1 MKSTQNKNRKIGI
14 LVLLLLIFL
23 SVFPGKSTSPTYPYT
38 QIILPPDYYIKT
50 NHTMWFYYTVSGNRN
65 RRIGITIE
73 PPFYLSSLSI
83 KKTIRP
89 NLFGEIE
96 IKGEILYRTTSSLD
110 LNCWIYL
117 FNNQDAVLFIKA
129 DNKSDGEIPFFYKIS
144 YEDEQSHVWKS
155 SEIFPIL
162 YTSSALN
169 SSANQIKIEKSNS
182 QTTRG
187 EPYFFQTLRY
197 DEPIHQV
204 FKGPLF
210 TFKNLAYGL
219 QQRVDSICSSEVTSH
234 QGSIILK
241 NDVLL
246 EQKTSAED
254 WVFFSSNQLLAINSS
269 VTQKVIQTLDFYKLK
284 RFSRDGFY
292 YKCLSDGYKGENDS
306 TYYWDYSM
314 YGARSILEYYYK
326 GDQTLFYDI
335 AILSYLSLARNRNP
349 WGYWSNETVSNWLF
363 EDYQIFDQFFD
374 TRFNVDAGI
383 FLLEIYQNFNIPFA
397 LTMAEKTGNI
407 LLVMMQNKKAYPT
420 ANEGLLLQDYDVSF
434 SSSIR
439 THSSLNHVLNEC
451 SFFMLLFDVTGK
463 KEYLEAGNQL
473 IRGIMATE
481 EQWKNKKTGDLFYCM
496 HPDGSFGRTDYVTL
510 TYHDLIRLR
519 RILKK
524 VLNADNKS
532 IERLGSYKE
541 TFLLYLGLIKSKKFK

>member
-1 MKSTQNKNRKIGI
+1 MKSNQNKNKKISVLI
-14 LVLLLLIFL
+14 LLLLIFL
-23 SVFPGKSTSPTYPYT
+23 SVFPGKSSSPLYPYT
-38 QIILPPDYYIKT
+38 QISLPSDYYIKT
-50 NHTMWFYYTVSGNRN
+50 NYTNWFYYTVSGNHN
-65 RRIGITIE
+65 RRIGLTIE
-73 PPFYLSSLSI
+73 PPFYVSSLLI

-89 NLFGEIE
+89 NLYGEIE
-96 IKGEILYRTTSSLD
+96 IKGEILYHSTSSIK

-117 FNNQDAVLFIKA
+117 FNNQDAVLFMKA
-129 DNKSDGEIPFFYKIS
+129 ENTSETKIPFSYKIS
-144 YEDEQSHVWKS
+144 YEDEQSDVWKS
-155 SEIFPIL
+155 SEIFPLL
-162 YTSSALN
+162 YTSNALN
-169 SSANQIKIEKSNS
+169 SSTNQMKMEKSIS
-182 QTTRG
+182 KTTLG

-197 DEPIHQV
+197 DEPIHQI

-210 TFKNLAYGL
+210 TFRNLSYGL
-219 QQRVDSICSSEVTSH
+219 QQRVESICSSEVTSH
-234 QGSIILK
+234 QGRIILE
-241 NDVLL
+241 NDILL
-246 EQKTSAED
+246 EHKTLAED

-284 RFSRDGFY
+284 RFSRDGFF
-292 YKCLSDGYKGENDS
+292 YKCLSDGYRGENDS

-314 YGARSILEYYYK
+314 YGARSILEYYYR
-326 GDQTLFYDI
+326 GDQTLFYNI
-335 AILSYLSLARNRNP
+335 AILSYLSLSRNRNP
-349 WGYWSNETVSNWLF
+349 WGWWSNKTVSNWLW
-363 EDYQIFDQFFD
+363 EDYQIFDHFFD

-383 FLLEIYQNFNIPFA
+383 FLLEIYQNFNIPYA
-397 LTMAEKTGNI
+397 LTMAEKTANI

-420 ANEGLLLQDYDVSF
+420 ANNGLLLQDYDVSF
-434 SSSIR
+434 SSTIR

-496 HPDGSFGRTDYVTL
+496 HPDGSFGRKDYVTL

-519 RILKK
+519 RILKQ
-524 VLNADNKS
+524 VLNMENKS